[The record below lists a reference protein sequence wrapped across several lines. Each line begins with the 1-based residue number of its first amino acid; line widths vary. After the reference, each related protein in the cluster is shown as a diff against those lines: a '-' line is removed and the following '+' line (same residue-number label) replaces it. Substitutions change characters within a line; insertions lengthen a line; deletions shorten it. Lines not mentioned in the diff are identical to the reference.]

1 MKLLLLFIDC
11 VCNACAVGLYAFLQQ
26 AADIKRRLTSC

>member
-1 MKLLLLFIDC
+1 MKLLFIDC

-26 AADIKRRLTSC
+26 AADSK